1 MGSAA
6 RPFAERPAWLT
17 LPAFRTETIMSGM
30 LIQLVGLAQGAAGG
44 GLPALLQQLEAVGL
58 GPEVQSW
65 IGHGEN
71 LPVTPEQLGQ
81 AIPREHIEA
90 WAKEANTTPEALLK
104 VLAEA
109 LPELVHQATPEGK
122 LPADEGR
129 VAQLIHRLFG
139 R

>member
-1 MGSAA
+1 MSDL
-6 RPFAERPAWLT
+6 LT
-17 LPAFRTETIMSGM
+17 QI
-30 LIQLVGLAQGAAGG
+30 VGAAQGAAGG
-44 GLPALLQQLEAVGL
+44 GLPALLQQLEAFGL

-71 LPVTPEQLGQ
+71 LPVTPEQLGK
-81 AIPREHIEA
+81 AIPPEQIEA

-109 LPELVHQATPEGK
+109 LPELVHHATPEGK
-122 LPADEGR
+122 LPPDEGR
-129 VAQLIHRLFG
+129 VAQFIHRLLG